1 MEYVCGQEPKGLLG
15 ENEFYS
21 NYWNE
26 RNVNLVDAM
35 RAPMTHFS
43 EHVLL
48 PLVKNEETEKWY
60 KHCKFGIILNWH
72 GYETFRFSGA
82 DFDK

>member
-1 MEYVCGQEPKGLLG
+1 
-15 ENEFYS
+15 
-21 NYWNE
+21 
-26 RNVNLVDAM
+26 M

-43 EHVLL
+43 EHTLL
-48 PLVKNEETEKWY
+48 PLIKNEETDEWY
-60 KHCKFGIILNWH
+60 RYCKYGIILNWH